1 MALTVGDYHAKSGV
15 ALLGHTL
22 PNLFRAA
29 VESGPDGVAFADGH
43 TSWSWR
49 EWWEASEALA
59 RGLQEHGVT
68 AGEVVVAQVPN
79 SHDFLVLHIAVAAVG
94 AVLLPVHGNNGPL
107 DLVTLVRRSEARVVV
122 VPAERVTPELE
133 ESAAVV
139 LVTGSRRRERHSTVR
154 DLMAE
159 FAGVRARP
167 VQVRPDDPF
176 LLLPSSATT
185 SLRPKISMHSH
196 DGLLSN
202 AAAVVVAGP
211 PRRTDSII
219 SASPFSH
226 LFGLLSV
233 HVSLFAR
240 TTQLLLSAWDS
251 ERLISLTRAAVDSVV
266 LFAVPTQLRDLLT
279 RLDEVS
285 AGDGDASDGGPRES
299 VRLREV
305 RTGGSKVSSA
315 LVDGLRR
322 HCAASVVVQ
331 WGMSELGAGLFTSAH
346 DPDEVATRSIGRPV
360 PGARVRVVREDVDCA
375 PGDVGELWVAS
386 PYAFRGYLGD
396 AELSART
403 LPADGWLR
411 TGDLASVDA
420 GGLVAFHG
428 RIAELIDVGG
438 QKFSSIEVEELLA
451 DLPGIGPAAVVG
463 RPDPRLGEYPCV
475 VVTEGSTVTLRDV
488 TEHLVTKGVARY
500 KMPVDIV
507 VLPAI
512 PRTATGKIARRR
524 LADLVAEF
532 PAQPPGRTVGPAD
545 SASLLDL
552 VMARARAVIAELS
565 GDAITTELM
574 RHTPFRDQ
582 GLTSLGAVRLANELG
597 EATGLALASTAVF
610 THPTPAALAVYLAGA
625 HDLVDAATLKID
637 FAAEGR
643 LADDIVPAAEVVAAV
658 TEPRHLLLTGATGF
672 VGAFLLRDLVRDTG
686 AVVHCLVRGATER
699 DALARLRANLSY
711 YRLAVDPPRIQI
723 VLGDLAQPRLGLTE
737 ERFDDLARRLDGVY
751 HAGGEVNWLLP
762 YQELRAANVSGTEEI
777 LRLAARHRTVPV
789 HHISTIGVFGTAGAG
804 EVPLRPADP
813 TGPPEAL
820 DSGYRQSKWVA
831 EEMIDIARSRGL
843 PVSMYRVDAV
853 CGDQVN
859 GACQTRDFVWLSVK
873 GMVQAR
879 SAPCDLGGAFRM
891 VPADYVSGV
900 VTVLSRGMAG
910 GTFHVQN
917 DTALSFATLV
927 RQLRSCG
934 YQIENLDAVDWAER
948 VRADLHNVLN
958 PLLDTFQ
965 TITATGAGD
974 LPPLDTSATLAAGG
988 IACPAITPELV
999 ETYVTFFVTTGFLPA
1014 PNTAPAAAAVAL
1026 RPA

>member
-1 MALTVGDYHAKSGV
+1 M

-29 VESGPDGVAFADGH
+29 VESDPDGVAFADGRR
-43 TSWSWR
+43 SWSWQ
-49 EWWEASEALA
+49 EWWEAAEALA
-59 RGLQEHGVT
+59 RGLQERGVT

-79 SHDFLVLHIAVAAVG
+79 SHDFLVLHSAVAAIG
-94 AVLLPVHGNNGPL
+94 AVLLPVHGNNGPRE
-107 DLVTLVRRSEARVVV
+107 LVTLVRRSQARVVV
-122 VPAERVTPELE
+122 VPAEQVTPELA

-139 LVTGSRRRERHSTVR
+139 LVTGSHRREPHSAVR
-154 DLMAE
+154 DLIEE
-159 FAGVRARP
+159 FADARARP
-167 VQVRPDDPF
+167 VRVRPDDPF

-202 AAAVVVAGP
+202 AAAVVVTGS

-251 ERLISLTRAAVDSVV
+251 ERLISLARAAVDSVV
-266 LFAVPTQLRDLLT
+266 LFAVPTQLHDLLA
-279 RLDEVS
+279 RLDDV
-285 AGDGDASDGGPRES
+285 DAQKSI
-299 VRLREV
+299 RLREV

-315 LVDGLRR
+315 LVEGLRR
-322 HCAASVVVQ
+322 RCAASVVVQ

-360 PGARVRVVREDVDCA
+360 PGARVRVVREDVDCV

-396 AELSART
+396 AELSAST

-420 GGLVAFHG
+420 DGLVAFHG

-451 DLPGIGPAAVVG
+451 DLPGIGHAAVVG
-463 RPDPRLGEYPCV
+463 RPDPRLGEYPCL
-475 VVTEGSTVTLRDV
+475 VVTEGATVTLRAV
-488 TEHLVTKGVARY
+488 TEHLVTKGMARY
-500 KMPVDIV
+500 KMPVAIV

-524 LADLVAEF
+524 LADLVADF
-532 PAQPPGRTVGPAD
+532 AAQQPGRSVGPAD
-545 SASLLDL
+545 SASLLEL
-552 VMARARAVIAELS
+552 VMAGARTVIAELS
-565 GDAITTELM
+565 GDAAPTEVRADLM
-574 RHTPFRDQ
+574 QHATFRDH
-582 GLTSLGAVRLANELG
+582 GMTSLGAVRLAHELG
-597 EATGLALASTAVF
+597 EATGLALTSTAIF
-610 THPTPAALAVYLAGA
+610 DHPTPAALAAYLAGA
-625 HDLVDAATLKID
+625 HDLVDAATPKID
-637 FAAEGR
+637 FAAEVR
-643 LADDIVPAAEVVAAV
+643 LADDIIPAAEVVAAV
-658 TEPRHLLLTGATGF
+658 AEPDHLLLTGATGF

-699 DALARLRANLSY
+699 DALARLRANLAY
-711 YRLAVDPPRIQI
+711 YRLAVDPTQIQI

-751 HAGGEVNWLLP
+751 HAGGEVHWLRP

-789 HHISTIGVFGTAGAG
+789 HHISTIGVFGAADAG
-804 EVPLRPADP
+804 EAPLRPADP

-831 EEMIDIARSRGL
+831 EKVIDIARSRGL

-859 GACQTRDFVWLSVK
+859 GACQTRDFVWLSVR

-879 SAPCDLGGAFRM
+879 SAPRDLGGAFRM

-900 VTVLSRGMAG
+900 VTALSRNEAG

-927 RQLRSCG
+927 RQLRSFG
-934 YQIENLDAVDWAER
+934 YQIEDLDAGDWAER
-948 VRADLHNVLN
+948 VRADLDNVLS

-965 TITATGAGD
+965 AITAPDAGE

-988 IACPAITPELV
+988 IPCPAITSELV
-999 ETYVTFFVTTGFLPA
+999 ETYVKFFMRTGFLPES
-1014 PNTAPAAAAVAL
+1014 NTAPTAAVVAE
-1026 RPA
+1026 RARHRWR